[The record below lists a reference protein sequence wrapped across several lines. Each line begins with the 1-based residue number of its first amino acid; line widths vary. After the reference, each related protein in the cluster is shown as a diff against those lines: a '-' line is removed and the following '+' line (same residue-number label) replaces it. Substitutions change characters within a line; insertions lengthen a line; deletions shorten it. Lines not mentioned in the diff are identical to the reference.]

1 MNHLPLI
8 DLYPISDDP
17 PSPREVSLYQAA
29 LQNGWP
35 TRPLREQQTVSDARE
50 LVIHTLHNYSLSGII
65 SELRRQLNAHPHL
78 RQAKSEMPYLKDSEP
93 LRQYQKGLDKFP
105 LATLNDEVRRH
116 GKLLAPRQVLFHG
129 GSCGP
134 ADVRSFVTNRPL
146 STSLCPQIAAWH
158 AYNDQLPNTNPTP
171 AIWILNAPYGN
182 KKAVIYRKGG
192 AGMENEQEVLIE
204 SGATIS
210 PWRQFNVRTSSANV
224 LVIEAIL
231 T

>member
-93 LRQYQKGLDKFP
+93 LRQYQK
-105 LATLNDEVRRH
+105 AWT
-116 GKLLAPRQVLFHG
+116 
-129 GSCGP
+129 
-134 ADVRSFVTNRPL
+134 SF
-146 STSLCPQIAAWH
+146 
-158 AYNDQLPNTNPTP
+158 
-171 AIWILNAPYGN
+171 
-182 KKAVIYRKGG
+182 
-192 AGMENEQEVLIE
+192 
-204 SGATIS
+204 
-210 PWRQFNVRTSSANV
+210 PWRR
-224 LVIEAIL
+224 
-231 T
+231 